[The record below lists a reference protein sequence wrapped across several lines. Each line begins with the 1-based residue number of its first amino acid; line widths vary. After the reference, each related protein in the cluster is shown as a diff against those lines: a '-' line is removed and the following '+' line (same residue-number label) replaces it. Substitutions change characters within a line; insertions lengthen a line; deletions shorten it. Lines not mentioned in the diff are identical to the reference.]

1 LLTLRHLE
9 LERVDADIKVLGTY
23 QFVMTLEFSKMAK
36 SLYNIAPVMNASNI
50 TINEMAYQTEY
61 NKQLIGAFA

>member
-1 LLTLRHLE
+1 
-9 LERVDADIKVLGTY
+9 
-23 QFVMTLEFSKMAK
+23 MTLEFSKMAK